1 MIQRCWYVLLCAI
14 FLLTACGTPAASK
27 SDAEVATPTPR
38 IVPTEV
44 PTGTPRPTLTAVP
57 KPPTATTAPTRP
69 RPSPTATLAPT
80 MPPAPTV
87 AKLVGRINVL
97 EKTGHCQIA
106 LPGGFSA
113 DPNGVDTWISSD
125 RLVFIGLESILGTS
139 PHTLD
144 EVTQTGGEGVKKVV
158 GSYQETARSKTVD
171 TRRIGFAGTLGESRG
186 WGTLYVRQFGRDYC
200 QITIIAA
207 QGTTVLIDPVLETMT
222 SGLIATGYV
231 AIPANYLALGD
242 SYALGTGA
250 SDPATKG
257 YAGLFAASLSGT
269 GKAIPFKNLGVA
281 GATSADFLGDW
292 ATTGREGNSPLANA
306 VRTLGAGGVTV
317 VTLDIGGND
326 ILGLVK
332 PGQPCEGRNIESDA
346 CFAAMRAALRE
357 LTTPNLTPIIAAL
370 VEAAPAGTQI
380 IVLTYPNP
388 FSAGKATTTEER
400 TDAAMTELNILI
412 TNAVRANQAK
422 AADRDVNL
430 TLVEL
435 APLFNK
441 QGAKLTHIADKT
453 PDIHPNDAG
462 HAAIAE
468 AIKKVYKKR

>member
-1 MIQRCWYVLLCAI
+1 
-14 FLLTACGTPAASK
+14 
-27 SDAEVATPTPR
+27 
-38 IVPTEV
+38 
-44 PTGTPRPTLTAVP
+44 
-57 KPPTATTAPTRP
+57 
-69 RPSPTATLAPT
+69 
-80 MPPAPTV
+80 MPPAPTA
-87 AKLVGRINVL
+87 AKLVGRVNVL
-97 EKTGHCQIA
+97 ERTGHCQIA
-106 LPGGFSA
+106 LPSGFAA

-125 RLVFIGLESILGTS
+125 SRVFIGLESILGNT

-144 EVTQTGGEGVKKVV
+144 EVAQSGSDGVKKVI
-158 GSYQETARSKTVD
+158 GNYQETARSKTVD
-171 TRRIGFAGTLGESRG
+171 TRRVGFAGTLGETRG

-207 QGTTVLIDPVLETMT
+207 QGTTILIDPVLETMV

-242 SYALGTGA
+242 SFAVGTGA
-250 SDPATKG
+250 SNPATKG

-269 GKAIPFKNLGVA
+269 GPAIPFKNLGVA

-292 ATTGREGNSPLANA
+292 ATAGREGTSPLANA

-326 ILGLVK
+326 ILRLVK
-332 PGQPCEGRNIESDA
+332 PGQPCEGKNIESDT
-346 CFAAMRAALRE
+346 CFAAMREALRE
-357 LTTPNLTPIIAAL
+357 MTTPNLTPIIGAL
-370 VEAAPAGTQI
+370 IEAAPAGTQI

-388 FSAGKATTTEER
+388 FSVGKATTAEER

-412 TNAVRANQAK
+412 TNAVRVNQAK
-422 AADRDVNL
+422 AADRDITL
-430 TLVEL
+430 TLVEV

-441 QGAKLTHIADKT
+441 QGAKLTHIAEAT

-462 HAAIAE
+462 YAVIAE